1 MQPGCAVVPPV
12 DGAPA
17 ALLPSDAPPH
27 PGMTGHNGPMT
38 PPASP
43 HRSLA
48 RALLGRP
55 GWVTRWATEVPAQAG
70 VIGAAW
76 SVAGTLARGLLPR
89 SPAQQ
94 AVATAAVATINYQVT
109 ATGWATLEAIA
120 SVPGQRPGPI
130 ARTVV
135 ASAAIGGGYATAF
148 ASAPH
153 AATSPV
159 AAAAYAVGRQTA
171 FIGIAGGAASLWDEV
186 LHKKL
191 GLKPGLDTTVV
202 PNLIT
207 GAAIAAGNV
216 YFSVRRAHKYETA
229 SETHRFAG
237 VNARSVT
244 VAAGAGVGAAIGLG
258 TLVVTEQLAAHALE
272 RAMSRVIRR
281 DVGALGSLVAHSI
294 LLTGTGLLGAAALR
308 RITLR
313 LQRRDDVVEPAY
325 PEPPTSE
332 FVSAG
337 PRSSMPFGSL
347 GKEGR
352 RFVLMALD
360 AQEISHVM
368 QEPAIDPV
376 RVVGGFESTPDI
388 RERAK
393 LTLADLE
400 ACGGFERQLICVA
413 APTGVGYVNYTIT
426 EALEYLTRGNCA
438 TVVPQYALV
447 PSALA
452 MPRTA
457 DGVHL
462 TRLILE
468 GIRDRIASIAP
479 AQRPR
484 VMLLGESLGANV
496 ALDVS
501 TLPGPYVGI
510 PALEHLGV
518 DGGVYFGVPFRTE
531 FWQRWRENPEAM
543 DPEHRIL
550 LASQPDEA
558 PALAPGT
565 SRHLMLVHHDDPVN
579 KYSYSMVLQPPW
591 WMGPPAQRP
600 PMVPRETR
608 FRPLTTF
615 AIATIDLFNGM
626 NSKPGDFVRR
636 AHDYRIDAR
645 LGLERAYGLTC
656 TDEQAAAIEAQLRH
670 REMEW
675 AARRMIARK
684 LDRARRSISETL
696 AKWGDSDID
705 VADLDPALAT
715 LR

>member
-1 MQPGCAVVPPV
+1 M
-12 DGAPA
+12 AP
-17 ALLPSDAPPH
+17 SE
-27 PGMTGHNGPMT
+27 T
-38 PPASP
+38 SR
-43 HRSLA
+43 RSLS
-48 RALLGRP
+48 RAILHRP
-55 GWVTRWATEVPAQAG
+55 GWIGRWATDVPAQAG

-89 SPAQQ
+89 SPMQQ
-94 AVATAAVATINYQVT
+94 AVATGAVATINYQLT
-109 ATGWATLEAIA
+109 ATGWATLEAATAI
-120 SVPGQRPGPI
+120 PGQRPGAL
-130 ARTVV
+130 ARIIV
-135 ASAAIGGGYATAF
+135 ASAAICGGYVTAF
-148 ASAPH
+148 ATASRASSSPI
-153 AATSPV
+153 AAT
-159 AAAAYAVGRQTA
+159 AYAIGRQTA

-207 GAAIAAGNV
+207 GGAIAAGNV
-216 YFSVRRAHKYETA
+216 YFSVRRAHRYETA
-229 SETHRFAG
+229 SERHRFTE
-237 VNARSVT
+237 VNIRSVT

-258 TLVVTEQLAAHALE
+258 ALVITEQVAARALE
-272 RAMSRVIRR
+272 NAMSRVIRR
-281 DVGALGSLVAHSI
+281 DVGALGALVAHSI
-294 LLTGTGLLGAAALR
+294 LLTGMGILGASGLR
-308 RITLR
+308 SITLR
-313 LQRRDDVVEPAY
+313 LQRRGDVVEPAY
-325 PEPPTSE
+325 PAPPTSD

-347 GKEGR
+347 GNEGR
-352 RFVLMALD
+352 RFVLMTLRAGD
-360 AQEISHVM
+360 ITRVM
-368 QEPAIDPV
+368 KEPAIDPV
-376 RVVGGFESTPDI
+376 RIVGGFESTPDL

-400 ACGGFERQLICVA
+400 ACGGFDRGLICVA

-426 EALEYLTRGNCA
+426 EALEYLTLGDCA

-468 GIRDRIASIAP
+468 GIRERVSVLP
-479 AQRPR
+479 EQKRPR

-501 TLPGPYVGI
+501 TVPGPYVGV
-510 PALEHLGV
+510 PAFAHLGV
-518 DGGVYFGVPFRTE
+518 DGGLYFGVPFRTE

-543 DPEHRIL
+543 DPEHKML
-550 LASQPDEA
+550 LVSQPDEA
-558 PALAPGT
+558 PVLPVGT
-565 SRHLMLVHHDDPVN
+565 ARHLMVVHHDDPVN
-579 KYSYSMVLQPPW
+579 KYSYAMVLQPPW
-591 WMGPPAQRP
+591 WMGPPTGRP

-608 FRPLTTF
+608 FRPVTSF

-626 NSKPGDFVRR
+626 NSQPGEFVRR

-645 LGLERAYGLTC
+645 VGLERAYGLTC
-656 TDEQAAAIEAQLRH
+656 TPDQAVAIEERLRH

-675 AARRMIARK
+675 AARRMVARK
-684 LDRARRSISETL
+684 LDRARRSISDTL

-705 VADLDPALAT
+705 VADLDPALAA